1 LRGISYQEMCL
12 KRPSMVG
19 QYLDELAELM
29 CVMQFAVD
37 YNNISKRNQGL
48 VNYEDYMNLREN
60 FYMEFKNMYTPHKY
74 ELADEEC
81 EDEIKWEENVDTSRP
96 GSHTN
101 VEEPYAMFR
110 GNHINVSPINS
121 TLHNETSRTGNHSR
135 SHSVRTRRSHSR
147 ERFLSEPVEDD
158 MDEEGQ
164 RPPSHYGRPRTPSY
178 NRQSEIVS
186 LMNKAAKGRSPINIQ
201 DKWDGSLESFD
212 KYKAKIEGH
221 LLQVGAGY
229 LINPEFIES
238 YYREGNSF
246 FSSEE
251 FYNNY
256 KVSTPQAINDR
267 EYLYGVLQSSTNVQS
282 NFALTKHARTKD
294 SIKVW
299 DK

>member
-1 LRGISYQEMCL
+1 
-12 KRPSMVG
+12 MVG

-37 YNNISKRNQGL
+37 YNNISRRNQGI
-48 VNYEDYMNLREN
+48 VNYEDYINLREN
-60 FYMEFKNMYTPHKY
+60 FYMEFRNLYTPQKC
-74 ELADEEC
+74 ELVDEEG
-81 EDEIKWEENVDTSRP
+81 EDDFKWEEIVNPPKT
-96 GSHTN
+96 GSQMN
-101 VEEPYAMFR
+101 VEEPYALFR

-121 TLHNETSRTGNHSR
+121 SSLNEALRIGNHSR
-135 SHSVRTRRSHSR
+135 GQSIRTRRGHSQ
-147 ERFLSEPVEDD
+147 ERFISESVEDD
-158 MDEEGQ
+158 VDDEGQ

-178 NRQSEIVS
+178 NRQPEIVS

-212 KYKAKIEGH
+212 VYKAKIEGH

-238 YYREGNSF
+238 YYKEGNSF
-246 FSSEE
+246 LNSEE
-251 FYNNY
+251 FYYRY

-267 EYLYGVLQSSTNVQS
+267 EYLYGMLQSSTNVQS

-294 SIKVW
+294 GIKVW
-299 DK
+299 DKWM